1 MKRKGPGKHYRKGL
15 SFIQFTRMFPDDPA
29 AAAWFVATRWPDGV
43 QCPHCNSDNVQQST
57 KHKTMPLRC
66 RPCRKWFSVKTGTV
80 MEGSKLG
87 LQTWLLAAYN
97 LTTGLK
103 GASSMKLHRDLGITQ
118 RSAWYLAHRIRETW
132 EQGAGLFGGPVEVD
146 ETYLGGKERNKH
158 WDKKL
163 HAGRGAVG
171 KAAVVGIKDRDTNK
185 VVVAPL
191 EGVTQA
197 NVTSLIDGAVDG
209 DAMVYTDDSSAY
221 NRLEKHESVNHSAGE
236 YVRKQAHTNGV
247 ESFGSVLKRG
257 YYGTYHKMSVKHLGR
272 YVNEFAGRHNDRQLD
287 TLEQMQAI
295 VLGMVGKRLRY
306 RDLVA

>member
-1 MKRKGPGKHYRKGL
+1 
-15 SFIQFTRMFPDDPA
+15 
-29 AAAWFVATRWPDGV
+29 
-43 QCPHCNSDNVQQST
+43 
-57 KHKTMPLRC
+57 
-66 RPCRKWFSVKTGTV
+66 

-97 LTTGLK
+97 LTTSRK
-103 GASSMKLHRDLGITQ
+103 GAASMKLHRDLGITQ

-132 EQGAGLFGGPVEVD
+132 KQGEALFGGPMEVD

-158 WDKKL
+158 WDKKRN
-163 HAGRGAVG
+163 AGRGTVG

-185 VVVAPL
+185 VVVGPL

-197 NVTSLIDGAVDG
+197 SVTSLIDGVVDG
-209 DAMVYTDDSSAY
+209 DAMIYTDDSPAY

-247 ESFGSVLKRG
+247 ESFWSVLKRG

>member
-103 GASSMKLHRDLGITQ
+103 GASSMKLHRDLGNHPTLGLVPG
-118 RSAWYLAHRIRETW
+118 SPD
-132 EQGAGLFGGPVEVD
+132 QGN
-146 ETYLGGKERNKH
+146 LGTR
-158 WDKKL
+158 
-163 HAGRGAVG
+163 RGAV
-171 KAAVVGIKDRDTNK
+171 R
-185 VVVAPL
+185 
-191 EGVTQA
+191 
-197 NVTSLIDGAVDG
+197 
-209 DAMVYTDDSSAY
+209 
-221 NRLEKHESVNHSAGE
+221 RAG
-236 YVRKQAHTNGV
+236 G
-247 ESFGSVLKRG
+247 G
-257 YYGTYHKMSVKHLGR
+257 
-272 YVNEFAGRHNDRQLD
+272 
-287 TLEQMQAI
+287 
-295 VLGMVGKRLRY
+295 
-306 RDLVA
+306 